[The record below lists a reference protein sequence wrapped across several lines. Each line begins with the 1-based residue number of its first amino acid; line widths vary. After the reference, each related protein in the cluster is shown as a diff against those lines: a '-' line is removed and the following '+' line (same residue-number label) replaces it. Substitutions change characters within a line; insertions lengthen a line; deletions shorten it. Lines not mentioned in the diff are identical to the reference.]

1 VWRIATWLIRRGA
14 SLERP
19 AIILSDNSVEQALLT
34 LGAMHVGVPVAP
46 VSPAYS
52 LQSNT
57 YHRLKS
63 IVDQVRPGVI
73 YVADHARFGA
83 ALAAIRGRHDA
94 LIISGSA
101 VSDSVDGCVAFDDV
115 MCDLDADAVDRRFRQ
130 TGPDSVA
137 KLMFTSG
144 STGDPKGVIT
154 TQRMLCS
161 NQQARMQVWP
171 FLQHEPPVLVDWLP
185 WSHTFGGNHNFNL
198 VLAAGGTLYIDSG
211 RPAPALFDTT
221 IANLRDIAPTIHFNV
236 PRGYDMLVPVLR
248 RDDELRQR
256 FFSRLRVIFY
266 AAAALPQ
273 HLWLALGELSQAV
286 VGEPIPL
293 CSAWGTT
300 ETAPLA
306 TDCHFH
312 MEKAGVIGL
321 PVPGTELKLV
331 PVGEQLEIRV
341 RGPNITPGY
350 WKRPD
355 LTASAFDE
363 ENFYLPGDAVRFAD
377 EAHPERGLVFD
388 GRLAEDFK
396 LDTGTWVRVGAL
408 RVRAISALSPVAQD
422 VVVTGHDRGEIG
434 LLVFPNRGAC
444 CALAGIRSPDAPV
457 DEALDHP
464 VVRDVISRGLSALR
478 DEGPGSSTYATR
490 AIILREPPSIDLGE
504 ITDKGHINQ
513 RAVLQNR
520 AELVDELYS
529 DTPGVT
535 VIHLST

>member
-1 VWRIATWLIRRGA
+1 VWRIATWLVRGGA
-14 SLERP
+14 SPERP
-19 AIILSDNSVEQALLT
+19 VVVLSDNSVEQALLT
-34 LGAMHVGVPVAP
+34 LAAMHVGVPVVP

-52 LQSNT
+52 LQST
-57 YHRLKS
+57 THHRLKS
-63 IVDQVRPGVI
+63 IIDQVRPGVI

-83 ALAAIRGRHDA
+83 ALEAIRGRHDA
-94 LIISGSA
+94 LVVSGSTT
-101 VSDSVDGCVAFDDV
+101 SDTDGCVAFDEV
-115 MCDLDADAVDRRFRQ
+115 RHDLDADAVDRRFQQ
-130 TGPDSVA
+130 TSPDSVA

-171 FLQHEPPVLVDWLP
+171 FLWHEPPVLVDWLP

-211 RPAPALFDTT
+211 RPAPGLFDTT
-221 IANLRDIAPTIHFNV
+221 IANLRDIAPTIYFNV

-248 RDDELRQR
+248 RDDGLRQM

-273 HLWLALGELSQAV
+273 HLWHALAKLSAAV
-286 VGEPIPL
+286 AGEPIPF

-306 TDCHFH
+306 TDCHFQAEH
-312 MEKAGVIGL
+312 AGVIGL
-321 PVPGTELKLV
+321 PVPGTELKLA
-331 PVGEQLEIRV
+331 PVGERLEIRV
-341 RGPNITPGY
+341 RGPNVTPGY
-350 WKRPD
+350 WRRPD
-355 LTASAFDE
+355 LTAVAFDE
-363 ENFYLPGDAVRFAD
+363 ESFYLPGDAVRFAD
-377 EAHPERGLVFD
+377 DAHPECGLVFD

-396 LDTGTWVRVGAL
+396 LDTGTWVQVGAL
-408 RVRAISALSPVAQD
+408 RVRAMSAFSPVAQD

-434 LLVFPNRGAC
+434 FLVFPNRVAC
-444 CALAGIRSPDAPV
+444 RALAGATSPDAPP

-478 DEGPGSSTYATR
+478 DEGLGSSTFATR
-490 AIILREPPSIDLGE
+490 AMILREPPSIDLGE
-504 ITDKGHINQ
+504 ITDKGHIAQ
-513 RAVLQNR
+513 CAVLQNR
-520 AELVDELYS
+520 AQLVEELYGS
-529 DTPGVT
+529 VPGT
-535 VIHLST
+535 GVIHLST